1 MLSKKVTKS
10 KTGSKGFNLAKK
22 WFHSTKI
29 SNQSSMFIY
38 LFVYYYY
45 YYYYLHMKF
54 SCSDN
59 IIPETVK
66 LNVTKRYILVDV
78 VGVLALV

>member
-1 MLSKKVTKS
+1 
-10 KTGSKGFNLAKK
+10 
-22 WFHSTKI
+22 
-29 SNQSSMFIY
+29 MFIY
-38 LFVYYYY
+38 LFVYYYYY

-78 VGVLALV
+78 VGVLALTGVASIFVRGGRKSDIIDFLYSP